1 MPTIRKREGKYA
13 TTYRAEICVNG
24 RRLSATFNSK
34 SKAMMWAEDTEYLLR
49 TGQHLPGEI
58 EPGDMDF
65 GKAVDKYTLSVAG
78 AKKKNTQRLDT
89 QAARRLVCFFAD
101 KTLGQITPKDIA
113 EYRDYRLAR
122 VGSSSINYDLSFLA
136 CLFRMA
142 RIEWGLKVGDPGK
155 EIKRP
160 APPKHRRPM
169 LTRPQIDKLLDWCCV
184 SDSKNLY
191 CYVLLLLHTAM
202 RPSEAA
208 GLRWDQVMFEQR
220 ILDLTET
227 KTEPRRVPL
236 TETAVQMIARL
247 DQDKEEGNLFVF
259 LPKGYKNTVQPFSY
273 FRRAFETARSRAGL
287 HISLYGLR
295 HLAGSYLVML
305 GVDIRTVAEIMGH
318 KNISMTMRY
327 THFLDAHKIKA
338 VNAVNVLGL

>member
-1 MPTIRKREGKYA
+1 M
-13 TTYRAEICVNG
+13 
-24 RRLSATFNSK
+24 
-34 SKAMMWAEDTEYLLR
+34 
-49 TGQHLPGEI
+49 
-58 EPGDMDF
+58 
-65 GKAVDKYTLSVAG
+65 AG
-78 AKKKNTQRLDT
+78 AKKKNTQRLDA
-89 QAARRLVCFFAD
+89 QAAERLTKFFAG
-101 KTLGQITPKDIA
+101 KSLGQITPKDIA
-113 EYRDYRLAR
+113 EYRDYRLAH
-122 VGSSSINYDLSFLA
+122 VGSSSINYDLSFFS
-136 CLFRMA
+136 CLYRMA

-160 APPKHRRPM
+160 PPPKHRRPM

-184 SDSKNLY
+184 SDSKKLY
-191 CYVLLLLHTAM
+191 SYVLLLLHTAM

-236 TETAVQMIARL
+236 TETAVNMISKLA
-247 DQDKEEGNLFVF
+247 QDREEGNPFVF
-259 LPKGYKNTVQPFSY
+259 LPRGYQNTVQPFSY
-273 FRRAFETARSRAGL
+273 FRRAFETARDRAGL
-287 HISLYGLR
+287 SISLYGLR

-327 THFLDAHKIKA
+327 THFLDEHKIKA
-338 VNAVNVLGL
+338 VNAVNVLGF

>member
-1 MPTIRKREGKYA
+1 MATVRKREGKYA

-24 RRLSATFNSK
+24 RRLSATFD
-34 SKAMMWAEDTEYLLR
+34 SKAKAMLWAENSEYLLR

-58 EPGDMDF
+58 DSGDMDF
-65 GKAVDKYTLSVAG
+65 VQAVDKYTLSVAG
-78 AKKKNTQRLDT
+78 TKKKNTQRLDT
-89 QAARRLVCFFAD
+89 QAASRLVSFFTG

-122 VGSSSINYDLSFLA
+122 VGSSSVNYDLSFLS

-142 RIEWGLKVGDPGK
+142 RIEWGKKVGDPGK

-184 SDSKNLY
+184 SESTNLY

-208 GLRWDQVMFEQR
+208 GLRWDQVILEQR
-220 ILDLTET
+220 MLDLTET

-236 TETAVQMIARL
+236 TETAVKLISKLA
-247 DQDKEEGNLFVF
+247 QDKEKEKDFVF

-273 FRRAFETARSRAGL
+273 FRRSFETARSRAGIE
-287 HISLYGLR
+287 ISLYGLR

-338 VNAVNVLGL
+338 VNAVNVLGF